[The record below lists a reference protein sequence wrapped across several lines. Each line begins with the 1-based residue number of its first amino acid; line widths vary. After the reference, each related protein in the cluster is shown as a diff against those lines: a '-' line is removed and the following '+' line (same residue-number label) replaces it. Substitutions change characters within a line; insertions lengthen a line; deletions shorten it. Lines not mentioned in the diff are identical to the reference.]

1 MLPPV
6 TAHAATK
13 PKTKLTMS
21 APVRDNLYG
30 TRVKFT
36 VTLGPTVKDRKVT
49 LYASP
54 YSART
59 RKLVATAMS
68 TRKANGTR
76 RTR

>member
-1 MLPPV
+1 
-6 TAHAATK
+6 
-13 PKTKLTMS
+13 MS

-54 YSART
+54 YGART
-59 RKLVATAMS
+59 RKLVAAGNVN
-68 TRKANGTR
+68 A
-76 RTR
+76 